1 MCIHVWNFYSHFIKY
16 KIIKLFLLKL
26 IEFLI
31 NFIQYNFLAIII
43 ETDKQNFQK
52 RLNIDLFMNIFSEDW
67 SWE

>member
-43 ETDKQNFQK
+43 ETDKQNFQN

>member
-1 MCIHVWNFYSHFIKY
+1 MCEISILILSNIS
-16 KIIKLFLLKL
+16 LLKL

-43 ETDKQNFQK
+43 ETDKQNFQNK
-52 RLNIDLFMNIFSEDW
+52 LNIDLFMNIFSEDW